1 MQGANGRRALIVVE
15 NSYGPRD
22 TRVWSEAQT
31 LREGGW
37 EVVVVCP
44 AFQDGSGGTGHDGA
58 WPRPEEIEGVTV
70 HTFPLTPAERG
81 IRGYVAEYATALW
94 RVAACVRKVWRE
106 RPFSV
111 IQFCNPPD
119 IFFPIALAY
128 KARGASAVFDHHDLF
143 PEVVRGR
150 FGGLVGTVLY
160 RLAALAERLT
170 FRSTDVVL
178 STNASYRAIAISRG
192 MVPTERVFVVR
203 NGPRAEMLAPTD
215 PVPSLKRGFRY
226 MACYV
231 GLMSQQDGV
240 LEMADMVRHVVR
252 ERGRQ
257 DILFA
262 LLGDGAV
269 RQETLDRIHDWDL
282 DGYVIAPGMV
292 RDRLLLR
299 QYICTS
305 DVCLSPETSSA
316 LNDRSTFIKVGEYMA
331 MGKPILAY
339 ELPETRYTAQGAAY
353 YVNSGTPEAYAD
365 ALLDLLADPAR
376 REEMGRQGRERMLR
390 ELAWE
395 HQKPSLLEAYQL
407 ALARSRAS
415 RRRYSAA

>member
-1 MQGANGRRALIVVE
+1 
-15 NSYGPRD
+15 
-22 TRVWSEAQT
+22 
-31 LREGGW
+31 
-37 EVVVVCP
+37 
-44 AFQDGSGGTGHDGA
+44 
-58 WPRPEEIEGVTV
+58 
-70 HTFPLTPAERG
+70 
-81 IRGYVAEYATALW
+81 
-94 RVAACVRKVWRE
+94 
-106 RPFSV
+106 
-111 IQFCNPPD
+111 
-119 IFFPIALAY
+119 
-128 KARGASAVFDHHDLF
+128 
-143 PEVVRGR
+143 
-150 FGGLVGTVLY
+150 
-160 RLAALAERLT
+160 
-170 FRSTDVVL
+170 
-178 STNASYRAIAISRG
+178 
-192 MVPTERVFVVR
+192 
-203 NGPRAEMLAPTD
+203 
-215 PVPSLKRGFRY
+215 

-353 YVNSGTPEAYAD
+353 YVNSGAPEAYAD

-395 HQKPSLLEAYQL
+395 HQKPSLLEEYQL
-407 ALARSRAS
+407 ALARSRES
-415 RRRYSAA
+415 RRRYSAE